1 MVQIH
6 YCAGTAAHFSVLG
19 AVEHL
24 SAITQ
29 VQGNARLALLGIEQL
44 HAPVEQLQPGW
55 SALVVRAV
63 RVEPASVTG
72 YQVGVLPAVAHRAEH
87 H

>member
-1 MVQIH
+1 
-6 YCAGTAAHFSVLG
+6 
-19 AVEHL
+19 
-24 SAITQ
+24 
-29 VQGNARLALLGIEQL
+29 
-44 HAPVEQLQPGW
+44 
-55 SALVVRAV
+55 V